1 MTDHQKEREHVFSR
15 LNERFGGRVKAM
27 YVLSPRN
34 LRIKFESHNFPV
46 FWTDGNVQRDEEQGN
61 IHISKFEVLA
71 LVRAREG
78 MLSPDFEVTVY
89 TLNKDMNKVQE
100 SLEAIE
106 TMMLPSADAVLLDV
120 QINQE
125 LDALLAAQEKR
136 DSQAIQEIKENL
148 MNLQKKRMMLE
159 LY

>member
-1 MTDHQKEREHVFSR
+1 MTDHQKETEHAFSR

-46 FWTDGNVQRDEEQGN
+46 FWTDGNVRRDEGN
-61 IHISKFEVLA
+61 IHISRFEVLA

-89 TLNKDMNKVQE
+89 TMNKDMNKVQE

-106 TMMLPSADAVLLDV
+106 TMMLPSADAVLLNI